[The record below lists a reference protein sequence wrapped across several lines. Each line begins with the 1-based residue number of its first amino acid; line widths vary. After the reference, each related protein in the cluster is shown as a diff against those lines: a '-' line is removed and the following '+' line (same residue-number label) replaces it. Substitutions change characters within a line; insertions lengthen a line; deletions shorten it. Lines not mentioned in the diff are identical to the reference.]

1 MSKRIAISVI
11 LDNLKALLG
20 KYLGVQIF
28 DKAIMHLSLSEP
40 ISDGAISSENAL
52 KIMDFVRSQAQ
63 IPKSKLIL
71 VDKFRHTIIES
82 A

>member
-20 KYLGVQIF
+20 EYLGVQIF

-52 KIMDFVRSQAQ
+52 KIKDFVRSQAQ